1 MAYHNPYIS
10 GSFIA
15 KAFFVA
21 HVYGSLKFPF
31 GRLDDFFQI
40 AFALFSWASYLVDLW
55 MVHPKIT
62 PFPTS

>member
-31 GRLDDFFQI
+31 GRLDDFFSNRLRP
-40 AFALFSWASYLVDLW
+40 LFMGFL
-55 MVHPKIT
+55 
-62 PFPTS
+62 FG